1 MTKTDGLNGR
11 VAFPTMLELI
21 RTDDLV
27 FASWLESRLA
37 GAGITA
43 YVFDA
48 YTSSLYG
55 SALDAVQRRILV
67 EEDDLFRARRVLQE
81 AEGCRDE

>member
-1 MTKTDGLNGR
+1 MI
-11 VAFPTMLELI
+11 ELI
-21 RTDDLV
+21 RTDDPV

-55 SALDAVQRRILV
+55 SALGAVQRRVLV
-67 EEDDLFRARRVLQE
+67 EEADLSRARLVLQE
-81 AEGCRDE
+81 AEGYRDG